1 MEDEEKT
8 QEQFIKDN
16 KDLDEMIREFN
27 SDVELD
33 IRNIRDKA
41 FLVSTIRAKWLAKF
55 FKEKENLSRIK
66 KAKSKILQKKISD
79 SPTQSSLLRLKSE
92 SKISESDE
100 RIKKLN
106 ELEKATQDNI
116 DFIERAFSIL
126 DGFNWQI
133 RDTIELLK
141 LQGV

>member
-1 MEDEEKT
+1 MEEEQVFIRDN
-8 QEQFIKDN
+8 QELN
-16 KDLDEMIREFN
+16 KMIQEFN
-27 SDVELD
+27 SDVELN

-55 FKEKENLSRIK
+55 FKEKENLARIN
-66 KAKSKILQKKISD
+66 KAKTKIMQKKVSE
-79 SPTQSSLLRLKSE
+79 SSTQSSVLRLKTE
-92 SKISESDE
+92 SKISENDE
-100 RIKKLN
+100 TIQKLN
-106 ELEKATQDNI
+106 DMAKATQENI